1 MEKIEIGKFNAVS
14 FDEKVDLEFIVYN
27 DGTFDCPALEQY
39 GYNHI
44 ALSPKFILLEY
55 KKDEN
60 DKPVV
65 FRRNVYDVKSK
76 AKGENSLE
84 LIGRY
89 DIDNN
94 LFAYLKKHEMISYSD
109 EDADL
114 YGFTRNEQKNNK
126 SFKKS
131 KKRGQV
137 LVKQRQVR

>member
-14 FDEKVDLEFIVYN
+14 FDENVDLEFIVYN

-55 KKDEN
+55 KKDKS
-60 DKPVV
+60 DYPVTI
-65 FRRNVYDVKSK
+65 RKYVYDVV
-76 AKGENSLE
+76 AKGQNSLK

-89 DIDNN
+89 DIDDN
-94 LFAYLKKHEMISYSD
+94 LFCYLDEHKMVSYSD
-109 EDADL
+109 EEANL

-126 SFKKS
+126 SSRRS

-137 LVKQRQVR
+137 FVKQRQVR